1 MIESGSSLFY
11 LFHCSAHDRLNTMTF
26 RSFRNIPHG
35 LHHGDQPRERVEA
48 RLCLSTSRT
57 DCIIQRTWERTRSS
71 TLPQH
76 IPHGLH
82 QQNRTDAMPQIH
94 AICCELVDSFSD
106 SAKAA
111 SALTIFPCSS
121 TVKAIYI
128 AIIDSL
134 GRTIDRFSV
143 RTAPKKSVSLRF
155 AESPCW
161 MGSSAVRTIVESFGY
176 EAAQIADNLVQGFPG
191 QSFLIGNCNAAIKT
205 LNRDLAGFDCHP
217 AYHSIA
223 EKVIWVHNLLIDD
236 YTDWL

>member
-1 MIESGSSLFY
+1 MATIGQPFSLFIKESY
-11 LFHCSAHDRLNTMTF
+11 LILGLN
-26 RSFRNIPHG
+26 
-35 LHHGDQPRERVEA
+35 RVA
-48 RLCLSTSRT
+48 LFSIYFIVLRMIVWIQWPSVRFGTSRT
-57 DCIIQRTWERTRSS
+57 DCIACPPSSSPALCHFASAHPARTASSAAKQQAADMLLCLSTSHTDCIGIGTRWTNESV

-106 SAKAA
+106 AAKAA

-121 TVKAIYI
+121 TAKAIYI

-155 AESPCW
+155 A
-161 MGSSAVRTIVESFGY
+161 
-176 EAAQIADNLVQGFPG
+176 
-191 QSFLIGNCNAAIKT
+191 
-205 LNRDLAGFDCHP
+205 
-217 AYHSIA
+217 
-223 EKVIWVHNLLIDD
+223 
-236 YTDWL
+236 

>member
-1 MIESGSSLFY
+1 MSFSFCAIYCTLSDCISSPPPPLVKTEF
-11 LFHCSAHDRLNTMTF
+11 
-26 RSFRNIPHG
+26 
-35 LHHGDQPRERVEA
+35 
-48 RLCLSTSRT
+48 LCLSTSRT
-57 DCIIQRTWERTRSS
+57 NCIWVLPSAPLQCM

-106 SAKAA
+106 AAKAA

-155 AESPCW
+155 AEFPCW

-176 EAAQIADNLVQGFPG
+176 EAAQIADNLVQGFP
-191 QSFLIGNCNAAIKT
+191 
-205 LNRDLAGFDCHP
+205 D
-217 AYHSIA
+217 
-223 EKVIWVHNLLIDD
+223 
-236 YTDWL
+236 

>member
-1 MIESGSSLFY
+1 MVESGSSLFY
-11 LFHCSAHDRLNTMTF
+11 LLHCSAYDRLNTTTF
-26 RSFRNIPHG
+26 RSFRN
-35 LHHGDQPRERVEA
+35 
-48 RLCLSTSRT
+48 
-57 DCIIQRTWERTRSS
+57 
-71 TLPQH
+71 

-106 SAKAA
+106 TAKAA

-143 RTAPKKSVSLRF
+143 RTSPKKSVSLRF

-161 MGSSAVRTIVESFGY
+161 MGSSAVQTIVESFGY

-191 QSFLIGNCNAAIKT
+191 QSFLIGSRNVAIKT
-205 LNRDLAGFDCHP
+205 LNRDHAGFDYRP
-217 AYHSIA
+217 AYYSIFG
-223 EKVIWVHNLLIDD
+223 KVISFHNLLTDD